1 MKQKLLAFFAPIAF
15 VACTH
20 AQETKSPEPSGNFV
34 SITDIDPTIVVEA
47 RYHGGHNFLGTPVRG
62 YNAPKCLLT
71 RPAAQAL
78 ANVQAELRPMGL
90 ALKVYDC
97 YRPQRAV
104 DHFVEW
110 AKDVNDL
117 KMKTEF
123 YPQVD
128 KSNLFH
134 DGYIAEKSGHTRG
147 STVDITIDGLD
158 FGTEFDLFDPRSNTA
173 DPRPNASQRANRAL
187 LKAVMD
193 KHGFKGIKTEWW
205 HFTLRDEPFPK
216 TYFDAPVE

>member
-1 MKQKLLAFFAPIAF
+1 MNRTILALALSGCI
-15 VACTH
+15 ACTPT
-20 AQETKSPEPSGNFV
+20 QETKAPEGQGTFV
-34 SITDIDPTIVVEA
+34 SMADVDPSILVEA
-47 RYHGGHNFLGTPVRG
+47 RYDSEHNFMGTRVRG

-78 ANVQAELRPMGL
+78 ANVQAELRLMGL
-90 ALKVYDC
+90 SLKVYDC

-104 DHFVEW
+104 DHFVAW

-117 KMKTEF
+117 KMKREF

-128 KSNLFH
+128 KSNLFR

-147 STVDITIDGLD
+147 STVDLTIDGLD
-158 FGTEFDLFDPRSNTA
+158 FGTEFDLFDPLSHTANPTVNT
-173 DPRPNASQRANRAL
+173 PQRANRAL

-205 HFTLRDEPFPK
+205 HFTLRNEPFPN
-216 TYFDAPVE
+216 TYFDVPVE